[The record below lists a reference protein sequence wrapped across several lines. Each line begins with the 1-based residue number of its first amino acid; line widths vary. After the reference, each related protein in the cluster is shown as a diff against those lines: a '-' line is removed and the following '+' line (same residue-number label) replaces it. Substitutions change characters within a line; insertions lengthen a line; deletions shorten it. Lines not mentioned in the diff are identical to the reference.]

1 MQLVLCRYFYACV
14 LLRSLRRAALR
25 ELRAAIGALE
35 LGLAF
40 PFCES
45 VALRKTHWLA
55 GYVALQHFA
64 LGVLGHDNSSPR
76 RTELTLT

>member
-1 MQLVLCRYFYACV
+1 MRVVLCLHFNACV
-14 LLRSLRRAALR
+14 LLR

-35 LGLAF
+35 LEMAI

-55 GYVALQHFA
+55 G
-64 LGVLGHDNSSPR
+64 
-76 RTELTLT
+76 